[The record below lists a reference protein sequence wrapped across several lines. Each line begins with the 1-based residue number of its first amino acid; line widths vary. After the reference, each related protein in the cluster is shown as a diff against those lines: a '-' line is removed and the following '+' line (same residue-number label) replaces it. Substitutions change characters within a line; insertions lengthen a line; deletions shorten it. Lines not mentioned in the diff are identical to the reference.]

1 MRSEAEG
8 FFRALRSAYETV
20 LICGPTVVDAAR
32 HKMTM
37 DRADE
42 RLELWSRRLL
52 AVAEIQLTVSGRENY
67 DPSKSYL
74 LMSNHASHFDVP
86 VIFQAYKRPVR
97 MVAKKELFA
106 IPLFGSAMRAAGFP
120 ELDRKDR
127 KKAIAAL
134 DAGTAL
140 FAQGISLWIAPE
152 GTRSRDGEMGSFKK
166 GGFVLA
172 LEHQLEILPV
182 GLAGTHDVLVPGTVD
197 VRKGVHVHA
206 HFAAPIAPTAREYST
221 EARDALMSRVERS
234 LEDALT
240 EARKSLRASPNR

>member
-1 MRSEAEG
+1 M
-8 FFRALRSAYETV
+8 LV
-20 LICGPTVVDAAR
+20 CGPTVVDAAK
-32 HKMTM
+32 HTMTM

-42 RLELWSRRLL
+42 RLDRWSRRLL
-52 AVAEIQLTVSGRENY
+52 EVAEIQLTTSGKDNY
-67 DPSKSYL
+67 DPSRSYL

-140 FAQGISLWIAPE
+140 FSQGISLWIAPE

-197 VRKGVHVHA
+197 VHKGVRVHA
-206 HFAAPIAPTAREYST
+206 HFGAPIAPTATEYST
-221 EARDALMSRVERS
+221 EARDALMSRVEAA
-234 LEDALT
+234 LKDALAH
-240 EARKSLRASPNR
+240 ARDSLRTTQPHATR